1 MGGLESRYYHAIH
14 IIMKKYGKKYKSAA
28 EPIKGKMISN
38 ISEAV
43 KLIKET
49 SATKFDGTAEIH
61 LNLNID
67 TKQADQTVRT
77 TVVLPHGT
85 GKKLKIAAVVP
96 DDKIKAAK
104 DAGAVSAGLEDLIA
118 EFGKGKFDYDVIIA
132 TPDVMKNL
140 GKVAKVLGQ
149 KGLMPNP
156 KSGTVTPDIEKTIE
170 ELNRG
175 RIELRNDKE
184 GNVHNIFGKVS
195 FKEEELENNL
205 RALLQAIRE
214 GKPSGTKGTF
224 IKSITV
230 CTTMGPGIKLEVN
243 EVMGSLSK

>member
-1 MGGLESRYYHAIH
+1 VGGLESRKYHAAY
-14 IIMKKYGKKYKSAA
+14 IIMRKPGKRYKSALNA
-28 EPIKGKMISN
+28 LKEKPTYGL
-38 ISEAV
+38 SEAI
-43 KLIKET
+43 KLLGQAG
-49 SATKFDGTAEIH
+49 ATKFDGTAEIH
-61 LNLNID
+61 FNLNID

-85 GKKLKIAAVVP
+85 GKKLKIAAVVS
-96 DDKIKAAK
+96 DDKVKAAK
-104 DAGAVSAGLEDLIA
+104 EAGATAAGMEDLIA
-118 EFGKGKFDYDVIIA
+118 EFGKGKFDYDIVVA
-132 TPDVMKNL
+132 MPDVMKNL

-156 KSGTVTPDIEKTIE
+156 KSGTVTTDIEKTIE
-170 ELNRG
+170 ELSRG

-184 GNVHNIFGKVS
+184 GNVHSIFGKVS

-205 RALLQAIRE
+205 KAILQAMRDN
-214 GKPSGTKGTF
+214 KPSGVKGTF

-230 CTTMGPGIKLEVN
+230 CTTMGPGIRLDVN